1 VAAPVLISHLLDYS
15 KLSFK
20 VAGTIRLNLQSSL
33 ISMFLYYDYNAR
45 SDIDPGKLLMA
56 TMRDVDRVLGAGYM
70 KVLTLAK
77 CLGHLMV
84 LLMFKVLAS
93 SIHRTPASPAVYIML
108 FVFPCTLFIFLIFR
122 KRVIHQV
129 LVKQQDQEDKL
140 VNRLSQIVAEYSV
153 INAFNQR
160 PQAIDS
166 FERAIKENNSASND
180 FSKVMLNNSYFV
192 HWVEHLVRA
201 LYIIFRGMSVVTGQC
216 SLGIYLMDIS
226 IISSIGKEAETMYN
240 VFVDWEVV
248 TPSLQGIVR
257 LMNLPIDLH
266 SRMHMDAIRRHES
279 REKSVADLHN
289 MSLDTMHISIS
300 GPTFRYL
307 SGRRFFFDGSVVLEQ
322 KSFVVFIGPHGNGK
336 STLLQLLAGALLPE
350 VDDGKIGFF
359 MPAHL
364 RALYVSNNCIFF
376 HGTLMQNL
384 TFGVNAKDAD
394 AHIDRVCRICERLG
408 LDPDVRRHLEN
419 GMEILNW
426 GSMFSR
432 AQLVLLNLA
441 RGLVFN
447 PEVLCADRPLL
458 GLDDATCRRVLELFR
473 EFIQKKGLEQAENSY
488 EQRRPRTFLMA
499 GCTREGMSF
508 ADKLIYVTDDGI
520 EEITQ
525 QEARV
530 RTI

>member
-1 VAAPVLISHLLDYS
+1 
-15 KLSFK
+15 
-20 VAGTIRLNLQSSL
+20 
-33 ISMFLYYDYNAR
+33 
-45 SDIDPGKLLMA
+45 
-56 TMRDVDRVLGAGYM
+56 
-70 KVLTLAK
+70 
-77 CLGHLMV
+77 
-84 LLMFKVLAS
+84 
-93 SIHRTPASPAVYIML
+93 
-108 FVFPCTLFIFLIFR
+108 
-122 KRVIHQV
+122 
-129 LVKQQDQEDKL
+129 
-140 VNRLSQIVAEYSV
+140 
-153 INAFNQR
+153 
-160 PQAIDS
+160 
-166 FERAIKENNSASND
+166 
-180 FSKVMLNNSYFV
+180 
-192 HWVEHLVRA
+192 
-201 LYIIFRGMSVVTGQC
+201 
-216 SLGIYLMDIS
+216 
-226 IISSIGKEAETMYN
+226 
-240 VFVDWEVV
+240 
-248 TPSLQGIVR
+248 
-257 LMNLPIDLH
+257 
-266 SRMHMDAIRRHES
+266 
-279 REKSVADLHN
+279 
-289 MSLDTMHISIS
+289 
-300 GPTFRYL
+300 
-307 SGRRFFFDGSVVLEQ
+307 LEQ